1 MKYYVKM
8 TQGISNEFYRV
19 IQNYLL
25 YGTGQGSGTSPSVW
39 LSLVVVLLTTLTI
52 LAPLSMSFADP
63 WGNIFE
69 ARRGMW
75 TLLWMIC

>member
-1 MKYYVKM
+1 MKYYVRM
-8 TQGISNEFYRV
+8 AQGISNEFYWV
-19 IQNYLL
+19 IRDYLL